1 MPKGVTRE
9 AYVDA
14 MKKLNEI
21 GREFKGCK
29 SKCDLLYDLQPDF
42 YIVSI

>member
-9 AYVDA
+9 VYVDA

-21 GREFKGCK
+21 GREFKK
-29 SKCDLLYDLQPDF
+29 NK
-42 YIVSI
+42 